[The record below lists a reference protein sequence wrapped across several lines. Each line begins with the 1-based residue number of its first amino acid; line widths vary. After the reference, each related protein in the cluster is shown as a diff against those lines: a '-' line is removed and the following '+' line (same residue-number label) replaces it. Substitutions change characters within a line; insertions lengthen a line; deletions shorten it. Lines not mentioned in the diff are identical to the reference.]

1 MHGNLSKI
9 QVSSFARYKTY
20 PSPSVEYKQVSHYP
34 SESCLCLQ
42 RSTHRPRPALLG
54 PDPDAGT
61 QKGLGGRS
69 APGERQ
75 WPVSRRIYFLRHA
88 TRSLT
93 SARAPRIGS
102 YRRAQDP
109 AGKGGL
115 RNQSSRFALGARAA
129 ASRIDSRQFL
139 NRHVHQSPTCEDANS
154 TGTAWPAGARRGASS
169 GGSTGRPRAARR
181 DAGAAAPMTERPA
194 GSAPAAPRR
203 CWPWGQVSTLSR

>member
-1 MHGNLSKI
+1 MAQSVHPTISFFVRENSIQNKIRKNVFYNFFNGGSLGRAGAGRERNLQTHYGLHGENGNYFLMHGNLSKI

-75 WPVSRRIYFLRHA
+75 WPVPRRIYFLRHA

-93 SARAPRIGS
+93 SARAPRTRFLQTCPGP
-102 YRRAQDP
+102 RGEGRASEPKLQIRP
-109 AGKGGL
+109 G
-115 RNQSSRFALGARAA
+115 SSRGRLQ
-129 ASRIDSRQFL
+129 DRQPS
-139 NRHVHQSPTCEDANS
+139 VP
-154 TGTAWPAGARRGASS
+154 
-169 GGSTGRPRAARR
+169 
-181 DAGAAAPMTERPA
+181 
-194 GSAPAAPRR
+194 
-203 CWPWGQVSTLSR
+203 